1 MKAELYE
8 FDSVPLGHLGGY
20 ILQLVTGR
28 RLTAV
33 CHTHDFFEL
42 VWVRRGAA
50 VQEVNGAA
58 VPMRAGDAV
67 LLRPGDTHRFL
78 SQSEKLSVLSLSIS
92 AGEMAVMAGA
102 YSPALAAH
110 LKKGEPPHLPL
121 PEANVPVR
129 SEFDCKFILS
139 LLLRTYI
146 AECGFSEEGTGV
158 PSCLATLSAEMREHD
173 RLRVGIPAALALSHY
188 SQCHLARLVRAHYGM
203 GLKAWVNDLRLQEAR
218 RELILTERG
227 IADIADGLGFAS
239 HSHFTKIF
247 KQKFGITPAALRK
260 ERRILTV

>member
-1 MKAELYE
+1 L
-8 FDSVPLGHLGGY
+8 S
-20 ILQLVTGR
+20 
-28 RLTAV
+28 AV
-33 CHTHDFFEL
+33 CHAHDFYEL
-42 VWVRRGAA
+42 VWVREGDAL
-50 VQEVNGAA
+50 QIVNGREMPLAA
-58 VPMRAGDAV
+58 GEAV
-67 LLRPGDTHRFL
+67 LLRPGDAHRFAGQAEHIL
-78 SQSEKLSVLSLSIS
+78 VVSLSIRR
-92 AGEMAVMAGA
+92 EELEVMAGA

-110 LKKGEPPHLPL
+110 LKRGEPPHLPL

-158 PSCLATLSAEMREHD
+158 PSCLAPLSAEMREHD

-227 IADIADGLGFAS
+227 VADIADGLGFAS